1 MDLRRPGLPA
11 KLFPGVM
18 AFATAG
24 CGRLPGPGTVW
35 CKPLRSSRSD
45 AGSQPSLVFTPVK
58 ASDTQDVA
66 KERGWHKRFIYWF
79 IQLTNT
85 RFIEPLLRARHGL
98 VLGGTEDKTR
108 SVLGGLR
115 GLTAWER
122 RFRQR
127 VGQRPGACGSVCGG
141 PWRRHCVPLSPS
153 RSTSCKR
160 S

>member
-1 MDLRRPGLPA
+1 M
-11 KLFPGVM
+11 
-18 AFATAG
+18 
-24 CGRLPGPGTVW
+24 W

-122 RFRQR
+122 RVRQR
-127 VGQRPGACGSVCGG
+127 VGQRGLGPAGACAVDRGG
-141 PWRRHCVPLSPS
+141 GTASLSPRLGVLPAS
-153 RSTSCKR
+153 GADE
-160 S
+160 